1 MMTQPIGFNPLRASQ
16 SVAKSAA
23 THLTQPNR
31 TDTAPPV
38 TVAKLT
44 ALVHD
49 LALQPPPVDHARIAQ
64 LRQAIASGDYRIDAQ
79 KIAGAMIDHFGW
91 TGA

>member
-1 MMTQPIGFNPLRASQ
+1 MTQPIGFNPLRASQ
-16 SVAKSAA
+16 SVAR
-23 THLTQPNR
+23 TGPVRLVQPNSS
-31 TDTAPPV
+31 DAAPAVP
-38 TVAKLT
+38 VAKLT
-44 ALVHD
+44 ALAHD

-79 KIAGAMIDHFGW
+79 MIAGAMIDHFGW

>member
-1 MMTQPIGFNPLRASQ
+1 MTQPVGFNPLRASQ
-16 SVAKSAA
+16 SVARSAA
-23 THLTQPNR
+23 TNLAQR
-31 TDTAPPV
+31 DSSDAARPV
-38 TVAKLT
+38 PVAKLT

-64 LRQAIASGDYRIDAQ
+64 LRQAIASGDYRVDVKI
-79 KIAGAMIDHFGW
+79 IAGAMIDHFGW